1 MNNYPVIKTLRI
13 FSKQDMKEFAL
24 FVQSPYFN
32 TNQSVIKLF
41 EQIKKHY
48 PEFDDKM
55 PDKRSLFEKSFGKIK
70 YDDSF
75 MRVTLFRL
83 LELAKEFLVHRNLKR
98 NHLLKE
104 TILLDELNYCDL
116 YDSML
121 KSIDELNKKI
131 KKQSVKDAET
141 YFVKYRLE
149 YYKNEVKAKD
159 SKLITYKDTLNEDL
173 MLEQRNLNI
182 YFFISS
188 LKFFQYFLNQKD
200 FVVNAS
206 GYPDFVNDILKF
218 LELNKEYLNV
228 PALKSYYLLILM
240 MTGKDDKYFYELKD
254 LLLEDKAD
262 LSYLEKFNIISV
274 LRNYAHRK
282 LNEGN
287 TDFKESIIEVT
298 RYSIEK
304 DILSNTEHGR
314 YISETRFMNLIWTA
328 NVSEESDW
336 LEDFIKKFKN
346 RIEPD
351 KRQYVLAYCNAVL
364 EFKRGNYSGALEK
377 LGNSGPI
384 KNVFYKAA
392 IKQLTIMNYFELKW
406 FVPAAELL
414 DAYRHFV
421 RTDKL
426 LPETYIQRCNAFI
439 NFFNRLL
446 KINDNIENKVF
457 EISEL
462 ISELKSTSQTWLLKK
477 ALELEK

>member
-1 MNNYPVIKTLRI
+1 MTLLKILIIFLHMNNYPVIKTLRI

-32 TNQSVIKLF
+32 TNQSVVKLF
-41 EQIKKHY
+41 EQIKKHH

-116 YDSML
+116 YDSVL
-121 KSIDELNKKI
+121 KTIDDLNKKI
-131 KKQSVKDAET
+131 KKQNVKDAET

-228 PALKSYYLLILM
+228 TALKSYYLLILL
-240 MTGKDDKYFYELKD
+240 MTNKDDKYFFELKD
-254 LLLEDKAD
+254 LLLEDKAE

-274 LRNYAHRK
+274 LRNFAHR
-282 LNEGN
+282 E
-287 TDFKESIIEVT
+287 
-298 RYSIEK
+298 
-304 DILSNTEHGR
+304 LSG
-314 YISETRFMNLIWTA
+314 
-328 NVSEESDW
+328 
-336 LEDFIKKFKN
+336 
-346 RIEPD
+346 
-351 KRQYVLAYCNAVL
+351 
-364 EFKRGNYSGALEK
+364 
-377 LGNSGPI
+377 
-384 KNVFYKAA
+384 
-392 IKQLTIMNYFELKW
+392 
-406 FVPAAELL
+406 
-414 DAYRHFV
+414 
-421 RTDKL
+421 
-426 LPETYIQRCNAFI
+426 
-439 NFFNRLL
+439 
-446 KINDNIENKVF
+446 KI
-457 EISEL
+457 
-462 ISELKSTSQTWLLKK
+462 
-477 ALELEK
+477 